1 MRSKLKQAEK
11 HTLGTTEKFD
21 LTEQQM
27 NWRKKGIKREGKE
40 NTKREGIKNFIPS
53 YAYHSVP

>member
-11 HTLGTTEKFD
+11 RTLATTEKFD

-27 NWRKKGIKREGKE
+27 NWMKKGIKRGGTE
-40 NTKREGIKNFIPS
+40 NTKREGIQDFIPS

>member
-11 HTLGTTEKFD
+11 CTLATTESFD

-40 NTKREGIKNFIPS
+40 NTKREGIQDFIPS

>member
-11 HTLGTTEKFD
+11 RRPATTEKFD

-40 NTKREGIKNFIPS
+40 NTNREGRKDFIPS

>member
-11 HTLGTTEKFD
+11 CTIATTEKFD

-27 NWRKKGIKREGKE
+27 NWRKKGIKREG
-40 NTKREGIKNFIPS
+40 IQDFIPS